1 MAEHAKLSP
10 SAADRW
16 MVCPGSVHLIDVK
29 NITSKGGEAANRGT
43 AVHTLSEKAL
53 KGNVACAGFLGT
65 KVEGIKVTQEMVDI
79 AQVYVDYI
87 RALSGDK
94 FYEQR
99 VTVEELISDC
109 WGTSDAIV
117 CEVGKLTVGDLK
129 SGSGFRV
136 EAEDNKQLLIYA
148 LGAYF
153 KYDWLYDFKEITMV
167 IIQPPLDNISTWTI
181 TRDELMLFKEQ
192 LLEAKRLIDVCKDL
206 FVITPKG
213 CQWCPAKFACPA
225 HHHTANQAAQVD
237 FKTEAPKDLSY
248 WLEKLPILKGF
259 ISSVEETAYGKLVAG
274 EVIDGFALGKAAK
287 RRAWADEDEVFN
299 FVDSVGLT
307 KTFFKDVLI
316 SPAQVDKLTLNLSV
330 REQLNKFITFT
341 ESKQPIVKKDSAKS
355 DFK

>member
-16 MVCPGSVHLIDVK
+16 MICPGSVHLIDVN
-29 NITSKGGEAANRGT
+29 NITSKGGDAANRGT
-43 AVHTLSEKAL
+43 AIHTLSEKAL

-65 KVEGIKVTQEMVDI
+65 KLENIKITQEMVDI
-79 AQVYVDYI
+79 AQVYVDYVN
-87 RALSGDK
+87 ALSGDK

-99 VTVEELISDC
+99 VTVAELISDC

-136 EAEDNKQLLIYA
+136 EAPGNKQLLIYA

-153 KYDWLYDFKEITMV
+153 KYDWLYDFKEITMA

-181 TRDELMLFKEQ
+181 TVDELMQFKEQ
-192 LLEAKRLIDVCKDL
+192 LLEAKRRIDEHKDL

-213 CQWCPAKFACPA
+213 CQWCPAKFACPE

-237 FKTEAPKDLSY
+237 FKTKAPDDLSY
-248 WLEKLPILKGF
+248 WLEKLPILKSF
-259 ISSVEETAYGKLVAG
+259 ISSVEETAYEKLVSGVA
-274 EVIDGFALGKAAK
+274 IDGFALGKPAK
-287 RRAWADEDEVFN
+287 RRAWEDEDKVIN
-299 FVDSVGLT
+299 FVDSIGLT
-307 KTFFKDVLI
+307 GTFIKEVLI
-316 SPAQVDKLTLNLSV
+316 SPAQVDKLKLNLSV
-330 REQLNKFITFT
+330 QEQLNAFITFT
-341 ESKQPIVKKDSAKS
+341 ESKPSIVKKDSAKS
-355 DFK
+355 DFS